1 MSLEEFYKQKYLK
14 YKKKYLELKNQI
26 GGIPSIKD
34 IKSAT
39 GIGDC
44 NYLLHNE
51 NNAKNAKEKKCP
63 PNIIKKFSLEVL
75 RDAGYTMSDLKAAG
89 GTLQDI
95 YDIGF
100 IKKHL
105 VFNKEYLQEI
115 LIELNYPFDDY
126 FNLKIHDDI
135 KPQFQQFYYQWLGPN
150 SVFKNSLEELKGKYK
165 FELKDFILT
174 QWPLEDLKK
183 IYPTS
188 TLQDFRTAG
197 FNLIQL
203 KNGFKINELK
213 AIISKAHSDEV
224 YQAKFTA
231 KELKESGYTVAQ
243 FRKLVNK
250 TSTTDCHY
258 AKNLGRRCYTNVTE
272 TEVFPINDL
281 KTVGFTISELI
292 DGNFRKKDLL
302 LAFSIQDINEA
313 FKTKKV
319 SFEQLHKAFFVID
332 DIKQS
337 LKKEDVEYI
346 RKNLSNLRDWEES
359 LRNIKI

>member
-63 PNIIKKFSLEVL
+63 PNIIKTFPIRVL
-75 RDAGYTMSDLKAAG
+75 KDAGYKMIDLKAVG

-100 IKKHL
+100 IDL
-105 VFNKEYLQEI
+105 FIIEYLRDQ

-126 FNLKIHDDI
+126 FNLKIHDPH
-135 KPQFQQFYYQWLGPN
+135 KVFKQFYYGLLGPN

-165 FELKDFILT
+165 FELKDFVLT

-197 FNLIQL
+197 FQLKQL

-250 TSTTDCHY
+250 TTITTSGY
-258 AKNLGRRCYTNVTE
+258 VKNQGTRTYTNVIE
-272 TEVFPINDL
+272 KEVFPINDL

-292 DGNFRKKDLL
+292 DGNFRKNDLL

-337 LKKEDVEYI
+337 LTKEDVEYI
-346 RKNLSNLRDWEES
+346 RKNLSNLRDWQES
-359 LRNIKI
+359 LRNI